1 MKRRVSNEKKQLI
14 DFIKKILGNYTANSN
29 QDKKIKIIYRS
40 VNYKLD
46 GCVIVGPIETI
57 RRCVIEK
64 DLAYSLEEFE

>member
-14 DFIKKILGNYTANSN
+14 DFIIKILGNYTANCK
-29 QDKKIKIIYRS
+29 QDKKIKIIYKS

-46 GCVIVGPIETI
+46 GCVIVSPVESV

-64 DLAYSLEEFE
+64 DLAYSLEEF